1 MGDAAT
7 ENAMKALIL
16 SLAIANAAISG
27 PAIAQ
32 PFPARPIQFVV
43 PYPPGGTAEVIA
55 RVLAKKMG
63 ESLGTSI
70 IIENI
75 GGASGTIGA
84 ANVAR
89 AAPDGY
95 TLLFGYSP
103 IFNAVP
109 ALMPKLA
116 YDPIKSFEP
125 IGTVAQF
132 YQLTSAYH
140 AAPFSTVPD
149 LIAYAKANPGKL
161 TYGSPGVGSTSN
173 LMTELLKLKQGI
185 DIVHV
190 PYRGGGPAI
199 TDLIAGRLDVYT
211 DAIGALLPRVEDKS
225 IKPLAITSARR
236 LPALPHVPTYI
247 ELGMPELNVAT
258 WAALFA
264 PAGMPKAITAT
275 LESELTKALND
286 GELRRIFADN
296 YYEPVPDTPADV
308 IARTKAELS
317 KWTNVVKDT
326 GMKVE

>member
-1 MGDAAT
+1 MGAAPT
-7 ENAMKALIL
+7 ENAMKALTL
-16 SLAIANAAISG
+16 SLGIVSAAISW
-27 PAIAQ
+27 PAAAQ
-32 PFPARPIQFVV
+32 LFPARPIQFVV
-43 PYPPGGTAEVIA
+43 PYPPGGTSEVIA

-63 ESLGTSI
+63 ESMGTSI

-75 GGASGTIGA
+75 SGASGTIGA

-103 IFNAVP
+103 IFNAAP

-132 YQLTSAYH
+132 YQMTTAHH
-140 AAPFSTVPD
+140 AEPFNTVPV
-149 LIAYAKANPGKL
+149 LVTYAKANPGKL

-199 TDLIAGRLDVYT
+199 TDLIAGRLAVYS
-211 DAIGALLPRVEDKS
+211 DAIGALLPRVEDKT
-225 IKPLAITSARR
+225 IKPLAVTSAKR
-236 LPALPHVPTYI
+236 LPALPQVPTYI
-247 ELGMPELNVAT
+247 EIGMPELNVAT

-264 PAGMPKAITAT
+264 PAGTPKEITEK

-296 YYEPVPDTPADV
+296 YYEPVPDTPAEV
-308 IARTKAELS
+308 TARAKAELS
-317 KWTNVVKDT
+317 KWTSVVKDT

>member
-1 MGDAAT
+1 
-7 ENAMKALIL
+7 MKALSL
-16 SLAIANAAISG
+16 SLAIVSAAIPR
-27 PAIAQ
+27 PAAAQ

-43 PYPPGGTAEVIA
+43 PYPPGGTSEVIA

-63 ESLGTSI
+63 ESMGASI

-103 IFNAVP
+103 IFNAAP

-116 YDPIKSFEP
+116 YDPTKSFEP

-132 YQLTSAYH
+132 YQVTTAYH
-140 AAPFSTVPD
+140 AAPFNTMPELV
-149 LIAYAKANPGKL
+149 AYAKANPGRL
-161 TYGSPGVGSTSN
+161 AYGSPGIGSTSN

-185 DIVHV
+185 NIVHV

-211 DAIGALLPRVEDKS
+211 DAIGALLPRVEDNA
-225 IKPLAITSARR
+225 IKPLAVTSSKRVPT
-236 LPALPHVPTYI
+236 LPQVPTYI
-247 ELGMPELNVAT
+247 EIGMPELNVAT

-264 PAGMPKAITAT
+264 PAGTPKEITEK
-275 LESELTKALND
+275 LGSELIKALND
-286 GELRRIFADN
+286 SELRHLFADN
-296 YYEPVPDTPADV
+296 YYEPLPDTPADV
-308 IARTKAELS
+308 TARTKAELA
-317 KWTNVVKDT
+317 KWTRVVKET
-326 GMKVE
+326 GMKAE